1 MIRRILYI
9 AFAILLVAALASCGK
24 KGKLE
29 DPPDETVHFPRQ
41 YPK

>member
-1 MIRRILYI
+1 VIRRLLYVS
-9 AFAILLVAALASCGK
+9 FAVLLVIALASCGK

-29 DPPDETVHFPRQ
+29 DPAEETVHFPRP